1 MKKMRNIIVVSF
13 LILLTSVSNAF
24 ASTWTLTGSNS
35 ASGSVG
41 VAMPI
46 TDLQITGGDGTDVI
60 PVRLR
65 VTSGT
70 LAMSTTTGLT
80 FTGSPTG
87 ATLEFTAT
95 RTNLN
100 TALAT
105 LTYTR
110 GSVGSD
116 TLEVSLV
123 ASGEVFF
130 EDNEH
135 LYKYI
140 TYTGTWTQ
148 AEAHAQT
155 QTLYGATGYLTTI
168 TSANENEFVRLRLLN
183 AGWMGASD
191 ITIENDWKW
200 VTGPES
206 GTSFW
211 SGLSGGNTVNGMY
224 ANWDSG
230 EPNNASN
237 EDCAQFLAGGS
248 GQWNDLPCTVF
259 TLPGYVA
266 EFGAPGDMP
275 EVEAKNISITTSAD
289 TTPPTVPGTP
299 TTTTPTN
306 DTTPTWTWAASTDS
320 DSGLER
326 YLLRWSQNTD
336 CTGGFTTTTG
346 GASYTI
352 PDELPL
358 DEGVWYMCVAARDN
372 EDNDSAYSS
381 AGAVTIDTT
390 APVLSVVSPIAS
402 SIFINTAQ
410 FRFSTTETGTYT
422 LSSCGNGANTSI
434 TNDATIS
441 FTGLLVGSTYTCS
454 LFVTDGAGNA
464 SNTIIIGPFTVLSSG
479 VVALRMIPPVNEPV
493 VSVQPI
499 PLSVPIPVAE
509 QKVQSKNQHLFLI
522 DMKKGSTI
530 SDVRRLQQFLKE
542 QGGEIYPEGRVT
554 GFFGP
559 LTHSAVIRFQEKYSK
574 EILAPINT
582 TQGTGI
588 VGIYT
593 RTKINNMLGQ
603 L

>member
-1 MKKMRNIIVVSF
+1 MRKIVISIVISFFVLVS
-13 LILLTSVSNAF
+13 IPSSVF
-24 ASTWTLTGSNS
+24 ASTWTLAGSNS
-35 ASGSVG
+35 ASGTVG

-46 TDLQITGGDGTDVI
+46 TDLQITGGEPTDVV

-70 LAMSTTTGLT
+70 LAMSITTGLT

-87 ATLEFTAT
+87 ATLEFSGT
-95 RTNLN
+95 RSNLN

-123 ASGEVFF
+123 APGEVFF
-130 EDNEH
+130 GGNQH

-140 TYTGTWTQ
+140 TYTGTWEQ
-148 AEAHAQT
+148 AHAHAQT

-168 TSANENEFVRLRLLN
+168 TSAQENEFVRLRLLN

-191 ITIENDWKW
+191 SAVENDWRW

-224 ANWDSG
+224 ANWAVG

-237 EDCAQFLAGGS
+237 EDCGQFLAGGS

-275 EVEAKNISITTSAD
+275 EVEAKNISITTSSD

-299 TTTTPTN
+299 STTTPTN
-306 DTTPTWTWAASTDS
+306 NTTPTWSWSASTDS
-320 DSGLER
+320 GSGIER
-326 YLLRWSQNTD
+326 YLLRWTTQAN
-336 CTGGFTTTTG
+336 CTGGSTTTTG
-346 GASYTI
+346 GATYTI
-352 PDELPL
+352 PSELPL

-372 EDNDSAYSS
+372 EGNDSAYSS

-390 APVLSVVSPIAS
+390 APVLNVVTPIPSPLYTLETV
-402 SIFINTAQ
+402 FI
-410 FRFSTTETGTYT
+410 FSTTETGLYT
-422 LSSCGNGANTSI
+422 LSSCGEGVTALIS
-434 TNDATIS
+434 NDTTIALS
-441 FTGLLVGSTYTCS
+441 GLRVGQSYTCS
-454 LFVTDGAGNA
+454 LFVTDEAGNV
-464 SNTIIIGPFTVLSSG
+464 SNTIVIDLFTVLARPSSG
-479 VVALRMIPPVNEPV
+479 SVALWALTAVPQQTPVTSAKNSDSTI
-493 VSVQPI
+493 VSSPQT
-499 PLSVPIPVAE
+499 S
-509 QKVQSKNQHLFLI
+509 NQTLFLV
-522 DMKKGSTI
+522 DMRKGSTI
-530 SDVRRLQQFLKE
+530 SDVRRLQQFLKD
-542 QGGEIYPEGRVT
+542 QGEEIYPEGRVT

-559 LTHSAVIRFQEKYSK
+559 LTHRAVIRFQEKYSQ
-574 EILAPINT
+574 EILSPINT
-582 TQGTGI
+582 TKGTGI

-593 RTKINNMLGQ
+593 RTKINSMLR
-603 L
+603 

>member
-1 MKKMRNIIVVSF
+1 
-13 LILLTSVSNAF
+13 
-24 ASTWTLTGSNS
+24 
-35 ASGSVG
+35 
-41 VAMPI
+41 MPI
-46 TDLQITGGDGTDVI
+46 SDLQITGGDGTDVI

-100 TALAT
+100 TALVT

-130 EDNEH
+130 EDNQH

-140 TYTGTWTQ
+140 TYTGTWGQ
-148 AEAHAQT
+148 AQTHALT

-191 ITIENDWKW
+191 SGVEDDWKW

-224 ANWDSG
+224 ANWAGG

-237 EDCAQFLAGGS
+237 EDCGQFLAGGS

-266 EFGAPGDMP
+266 EFGALGDMP
-275 EVEAKNISITTSAD
+275 EVEAKNISITTSTD
-289 TTPPTVPGTP
+289 MTPPTVPGTP

-306 DTTPTWTWAASTDS
+306 DTTPTWSWTASTDTG
-320 DSGLER
+320 SGVQA
-326 YLLRWSQNTD
+326 YLLRWSQNAD
-336 CTGGFTTTTG
+336 CAGGFNTSTG

-352 PDELPL
+352 PGEIPL
-358 DEGVWYMCVAARDN
+358 DEGQWYFCVAARDN
-372 EDNDSAYSS
+372 DSNVSAYST
-381 AGAVTIDTT
+381 AGMVLIDTT
-390 APVLSVVSPIAS
+390 APVLSIVTPVPS
-402 SIFINTAQ
+402 SLYSFETA
-410 FRFSTTETGTYT
+410 FTFSTTETGTYT
-422 LSSCGNGANTSI
+422 LSSCGEGVTALI
-434 TNDATIS
+434 TDDTTIS
-441 FTGLLVGSTYTCS
+441 FSGLRVGQTYTCS
-454 LFVTDGAGNA
+454 LFVTDEAGNS
-464 SNTIIIGPFTVLSSG
+464 SNTIIINSFTVLSRPSSG
-479 VVALRMIPPVNEPV
+479 SVALWALTTTPQYISPVPTSSLE
-493 VSVQPI
+493 SSTTKT
-499 PLSVPIPVAE
+499 PLSPENTKRA
-509 QKVQSKNQHLFLI
+509 LFLI
-522 DMKKGSTI
+522 DMRKGSTI

-542 QGGEIYPEGRVT
+542 QGEGIYPEGRVT
-554 GFFGP
+554 GLFGP
-559 LTHSAVIRFQEKYSK
+559 LTHSAVIRFQEKYFT
-574 EILAPINT
+574 EILTPINT

-588 VGIYT
+588 VGMYT
-593 RTKINNMLGQ
+593 RTKINSMLK
-603 L
+603 